1 MYVYI
6 SNKFCFI
13 LMYVYTVHYTL
24 SALGDYLK
32 QGLEWALIR
41 TLALIK
47 KMMLIKK
54 LSCNNFFLY
63 ILVQRLDSL
72 HRFSLAV
79 LHGNILRQVTCCFC
93 YLHSKLNK
101 FCLHSQNTDPLSL
114 FN

>member
-13 LMYVYTVHYTL
+13 LMYVYTVHYPL

-47 KMMLIKK
+47 NMMLIKK

-72 HRFSLAV
+72 HIFSLAV
-79 LHGNILRQVTCCFC
+79 LHGNILRQVTCCF
-93 YLHSKLNK
+93 L
-101 FCLHSQNTDPLSL
+101 LSSL
-114 FN
+114 